1 MKKLGSVYMI
11 SNGHAVKIGFT
22 TQGGSKRLKQLQT
35 ASSDKLEVIYIL
47 ENSTREV
54 EQSLHRY
61 FGKNGQDYN
70 IRNEWYDLK
79 FVKDWIRK
87 KKLEKQVQKELGLIK

>member
-1 MKKLGSVYMI
+1 MKKLGTVYMI

-22 TQGGSKRLKQLQT
+22 TQGVSKRLKQLQT

-61 FGKNGQDYN
+61 FGKNGNDYN
-70 IRNEWYDLK
+70 IRNEWYDLQ
-79 FVKDWIRK
+79 FVKDWIRRD
-87 KKLEKQVQKELGLIK
+87 KLEKQAQRELGLIK

>member
-1 MKKLGSVYMI
+1 MI
-11 SNGHAVKIGFT
+11 SNGHAIKIGFT
-22 TQGGSKRLKQLQT
+22 TQEVNKRIQQLQT
-35 ASSDKLEVIYIL
+35 GCSDKLEVIYIL

-61 FGKNGQDYN
+61 FGKNGNDYN

-79 FVKDWIRK
+79 FVKNWIHK
-87 KKLEKQVQKELGLIK
+87 KKLELKVQRKLGLIE